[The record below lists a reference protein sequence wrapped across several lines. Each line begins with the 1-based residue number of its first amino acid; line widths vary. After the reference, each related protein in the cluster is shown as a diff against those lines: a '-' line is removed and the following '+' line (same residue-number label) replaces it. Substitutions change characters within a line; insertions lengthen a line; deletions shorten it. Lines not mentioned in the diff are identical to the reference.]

1 MKAHRDEFSI
11 ARMCAVLGVS
21 VSGYY
26 DWCERP
32 VSQREQANAA
42 LVAEIRQVHAESLE
56 TYGSPRMHKELCERG
71 WPCSRNRIER
81 LMRQYGIRGKC
92 KRRRKVVT
100 TDSQHK
106 FPVAPNLLNQE
117 FQAEAPNR
125 KWLTDIT
132 YVSTAEGWLYLA
144 CVLDLFS
151 RKIVGWAMD
160 DTMTT
165 SLVTDALD
173 MALQQRQPGLG
184 LLHHSDR
191 GSQYA
196 SLAYQERLADHYIQV
211 SMSRTGNCYDNAV
224 MESFWATLKTERIH
238 DQTYRTRA
246 EARTDIFL
254 FIEGF
259 YNRRRRHSALGYLSP
274 DQFERNFYL
283 GI

>member
-1 MKAHRDEFSI
+1 
-11 ARMCAVLGVS
+11 MCAALAVS

-26 DWCERP
+26 AWCERP

-56 TYGSPRMHKELCERG
+56 TYGSPRMHKELGEQGRR
-71 WPCSRNRIER
+71 CSRKRIER
-81 LMRQYGIRGKC
+81 LMRQHNIRGKC

-100 TDSQHK
+100 TDSQHSL
-106 FPVAPNLLNQE
+106 PVAPNQLNQE

-125 KWLTDIT
+125 KWLADIT
-132 YVSTAEGWLYLA
+132 YIPTAEGWLYLA

-160 DTMTT
+160 ETMTT
-165 SLVTDALD
+165 TLVMDALD
-173 MALQQRQPGLG
+173 MALAQRKPTVG

-196 SLAYQERLADHYIQV
+196 SLAYQDRLAAQQMEV

-224 MESFWATLKTERIH
+224 MESFWATLKTERVY
-238 DQTYRTRA
+238 DQSYQTRS

-274 DQFERNFYL
+274 DQFERHFQL
-283 GI
+283 GV

>member
-1 MKAHRDEFSI
+1 MT
-11 ARMCAVLGVS
+11 RMCAVLAVS

-56 TYGSPRMHKELCERG
+56 TYGSPRVHKELCERG
-71 WPCSRNRIER
+71 QRCSRNRIER
-81 LMRQYGIRGKC
+81 LMRKQGIRGKC

-100 TDSQHK
+100 TDSQHN
-106 FPVAPNLLNQE
+106 FPVAPNLLNQKFE
-117 FQAEAPNR
+117 ATAPNQ
-125 KWLTDIT
+125 KWLADIT
-132 YVSTAEGWLYLA
+132 YIPTAEGWLYLA

-151 RKIVGWAMD
+151 RKLVGWAMD
-160 DTMTT
+160 QTMTT
-165 SLVTDALD
+165 ALVTDALD
-173 MALQQRQPGLG
+173 MALQQRKPTVG

-196 SLAYQERLADHYIQV
+196 SLAYQARLATYQIKV

-224 MESFWATLKTERIH
+224 MESFWATLKTERTH
-238 DQTYRTRA
+238 DQSYQTRA

-254 FIEGF
+254 FLEGF
-259 YNRRRRHSALGYLSP
+259 YNRRRRHSTLGYLSP
-274 DQFERNFYL
+274 DQFERHFYL